1 MHTHT
6 AAILKRKTRSN
17 LNIHHKEIYVSWI
30 YTLLSEKL
38 CHDSKESFFF
48 FTDKH
53 SQNIISEEKKVV
65 EHIYIPITHVKVENY
80 LFSHIPYTDINKY
93 SGKRLVGKLIIV
105 ICRKDSMTGERQ
117 SRETYECIRVFF
129 FLQDSVRNIY

>member
-1 MHTHT
+1 MYLGY
-6 AAILKRKTRSN
+6 ILYSLKNYAMIQRN
-17 LNIHHKEIYVSWI
+17 H
-30 YTLLSEKL
+30 
-38 CHDSKESFFF
+38 FF

-93 SGKRLVGKLIIV
+93 IGKRLVGKLIIV